1 MRKRDEPPQVGG
13 TPAGA
18 PDTGLAELETYRQVF
33 WSSPDFISISRL
45 ADGIYVD
52 VNPGFEQFTGFSRSE
67 VVGRSALEIGVWPDS
82 AEREKFVAAMG
93 HSGRLQAYATRL
105 RNRQGEVRNVEL
117 TASVV
122 VRDGVELLVIVVRD
136 VTERRHD
143 EIELKLYRER
153 LEHLVEERTVALR
166 RANEQLQETNERLEL
181 AHNHLL
187 QTEKRI
193 RYMAQHDVLTGLPNR
208 ALLQDRVT
216 QAISQAYR
224 DSKLMALL
232 FIDLDNFKQINDSL
246 GHLVGDDLLRLV
258 AARLTQ
264 CVRRTDTVA
273 RLGGDEFVIC
283 LPGMDSGTDAALLAQ
298 KVLDSLETPFIIDEQ
313 ELHAGASIGISI
325 FPADGIDAEALMQ
338 AADTS
343 MYHAKELGR
352 ANYQFFT
359 PALNTAVQQRLLIES
374 QLRQALPRNEFLVMY
389 QPQVEIASG
398 KIVSAEALI
407 RWQQPIRGL
416 ISPMEFIPIAED
428 TGMIL
433 RIGEWVLREACGQVK
448 RWRDAGHPE
457 MGIAV
462 NLSTRQVL
470 QPGFARI
477 VQGILDEIGLPPHAL
492 DMEIT
497 ESVLMQ
503 PSDENIATL
512 KDLANMGVRLSVDD
526 FGTGFSSLSYLNR
539 FPIHALKID
548 RSFVRGLEHDTS
560 DRAITS
566 TIIAMARNLHL
577 KVMAEGVET
586 SAQATFLV
594 QNDCLLAQGYF
605 YGKPLSAEEFGELL
619 NIPARLKAQVEL
631 P

>member
-1 MRKRDEPPQVGG
+1 MLKRDADNSSR
-13 TPAGA
+13 PASDKKPVQGA
-18 PDTGLAELETYRQVF
+18 DLETYRRVF
-33 WSSPDFISISRL
+33 LSSPDFISISRL
-45 ADGIYVD
+45 EDGRYVD
-52 VNPGFEQFTGFSRSE
+52 VNPGFEGFTGYKRAE
-67 VVGRSALEIGVWPDS
+67 VMGRTALEIGVWPDP
-82 AEREKFVAAMG
+82 AERARFVEELKRAGTLKGFPA
-93 HSGRLQAYATRL
+93 RL
-105 RNRQGEVRNVEL
+105 RNRQGDVRNVEL
-117 TASVV
+117 SAST
-122 VRDGVELLVIVVRD
+122 VELRGEMLVVIVVRD
-136 VTERRHD
+136 ITERRHD

-166 RANEQLQETNERLEL
+166 GANEQLLETNQRLEI

-216 QAISQAYR
+216 QAITQAYR

-298 KVLDSLETPFIIDEQ
+298 KVLDSLEAPFIIDEQ
-313 ELHAGASIGISI
+313 ELHASASIGISI
-325 FPADGIDAEALMQ
+325 FPADGIDAESLMQ

-359 PALNTAVQQRLLIES
+359 PALNTAVQQRLAIES
-374 QLRQALPRNEFLVMY
+374 QLRQALPRGEFLVLY
-389 QPQVEIASG
+389 QPQVEIATG
-398 KIVSAEALI
+398 RIVSAEALI
-407 RWQQPIRGL
+407 RWQQPVRGL
-416 ISPMEFIPIAED
+416 VSPLEFIPIAED

-433 RIGEWVLREACGQVK
+433 RIGEWVLREACAQVK
-448 RWRDAGHPE
+448 RWRDLGHTH
-457 MGIAV
+457 MTIAV

-470 QPGFARI
+470 QPGFAG
-477 VQGILDEIGLPPHAL
+477 VVAGILRDTGLPPAAL

-512 KDLANMGVRLSVDD
+512 KELAGMGVRLSVDD
-526 FGTGFSSLSYLNR
+526 FGTGFSSLAYLNR
-539 FPIHALKID
+539 FPIHSLKID
-548 RSFVRGLEHDTS
+548 RSFVRGLEHDAS

-577 KVMAEGVET
+577 KVIAEGVET

-594 QNDCLLAQGYF
+594 QHGCLLAQGYF
-605 YGKPLSAEEFGELL
+605 YGKPADAGEFAELL
-619 NIPARLKAQVEL
+619 ALPSQQARPAA
-631 P
+631 

>member
-1 MRKRDEPPQVGG
+1 MRKRTDPPKAASHG
-13 TPAGA
+13 
-18 PDTGLAELETYRQVF
+18 DGLADLETYRQVF

-45 ADGIYVD
+45 TDGLYVD
-52 VNPGFEQFTGFSRSE
+52 VNPGFEQFTGYPRAE
-67 VVGRSALEIGVWPDS
+67 VLGRSSLDIGVWPDP
-82 AEREKFVAAMG
+82 AEREKFVAALN
-93 HSGRLQAYATRL
+93 HSGRLRAYPTRL
-105 RNRQGEVRNVEL
+105 RNRQGDIRSVEL
-117 TASVV
+117 SASTV
-122 VRDGVELLVIVVRD
+122 DMNGEQLLVIVVRD
-136 VTERRHD
+136 VTDKRHD

-153 LEHLVEERTVALR
+153 LEQLVEERTMALR
-166 RANEQLQETNERLEL
+166 RANEQLVETNQRLEV

-264 CVRRTDTVA
+264 CVRRSDTVA

-283 LPGMDSGTDAALLAQ
+283 LHGMDSGTDAALLAQ
-298 KVLDSLETPFIIDEQ
+298 KVLDALEDPFIIDEQ

-325 FPADGIDAEALMQ
+325 FPADGVDAETLMQ

-352 ANYQFFT
+352 GNYQFFT
-359 PALNTAVQQRLLIES
+359 PALNTAVQQRLVIES
-374 QLRQALPRNEFLVMY
+374 QLRQALPRGEFLVLY
-389 QPQVEIASG
+389 QPQVEITSG

-407 RWQQPIRGL
+407 RWQQPVRGL
-416 ISPMEFIPIAED
+416 VSPMDFIPIAED

-433 RIGEWVLREACGQVK
+433 RIGEWVLREACSQVK
-448 RWRDAGHPE
+448 RWRDDGHPD
-457 MGIAV
+457 MSIAV

-470 QPGFARI
+470 QPGFAG
-477 VQGILDEIGLPPHAL
+477 VVKGILAEIGLPPHAL

-503 PSDENIATL
+503 PSEENIATL
-512 KDLANMGVRLSVDD
+512 KELAGMGVRLSVDD

-539 FPIHALKID
+539 FPIHSLKID
-548 RSFVRGLEHDTS
+548 RTFVRGLEHDAS

-577 KVMAEGVET
+577 KVIAEGVET
-586 SAQATFLV
+586 SAQAAFLV
-594 QNDCLLAQGYF
+594 QHDCLLAQGYF
-605 YGKPLSAEEFGELL
+605 YGKPVGAEEFGELL
-619 NIPARLKAQVEL
+619 GITDRQRTGQMDL